1 LTTETEQIFTLSRL
15 YGRRIGGTVLIP
27 EGKPMKTPIAL
38 QTTVLGL
45 ILAVPAIAMAGEA
58 KMSLLN
64 PDKFTDIEPG
74 NGTDKSFRKGLER
87 TFTQELAKS
96 AKALPASHTLE
107 VTFTDIDLA
116 GEVDPIEVPGGY
128 RLRIMR
134 DVYFPR
140 MEFDY
145 RVLDASGA
153 VVSEQKS
160 VELKDM
166 SYLSS
171 PKGSTTSTSFYYETR
186 MLRQWFNKTLLP

>member
-1 LTTETEQIFTLSRL
+1 
-15 YGRRIGGTVLIP
+15 
-27 EGKPMKTPIAL
+27 MKTPIAL
-38 QTTVLGL
+38 QTAVLA
-45 ILAVPAIAMAGEA
+45 LALAIPAAAMAGEA

-87 TFTQELAKS
+87 AFTEELSKS
-96 AKALPASHTLE
+96 AKALPVGQTLE

-116 GEVDPIEVPGGY
+116 GEVDPVDMPGGY
-128 RLRIMR
+128 QLRLLK

-140 MEFDY
+140 LQFDY

-153 VVSEQKS
+153 VVSEQKG

-166 SYLSS
+166 SYLSGPRS
-171 PKGSTTSTSFYYETR
+171 ATTSTSFYYETR
-186 MLRQWFNKTLLP
+186 MLRDWFKKTLLGDPK

>member
-1 LTTETEQIFTLSRL
+1 
-15 YGRRIGGTVLIP
+15 
-27 EGKPMKTPIAL
+27 MKTPIAL
-38 QTTVLGL
+38 QTAVLA
-45 ILAVPAIAMAGEA
+45 LALAIPAAAMAGEA

-87 TFTQELAKS
+87 AFTEELSKS
-96 AKALPASHTLE
+96 AKALPAGQTLE

-116 GEVDPIEVPGGY
+116 GEVDPVDMPGGY
-128 RLRIMR
+128 QLRLLK

-140 MEFDY
+140 LQFDY

-153 VVSEQKS
+153 VVSEQKG

-166 SYLSS
+166 SYLSGPRS
-171 PKGSTTSTSFYYETR
+171 ATTSTSFYYETR
-186 MLRQWFNKTLLP
+186 MLRDWFKKTLLGDPK